1 MGIIA
6 AILAM
11 LSIICVAV
19 GFVDVLQLSSE
30 PLISANVTWPFWMA
44 LAGFL
49 MLSTIACLLLGRGR
63 SSGE

>member
-1 MGIIA
+1 MGVIA
-6 AILAM
+6 TILAM

-19 GFVDVLQLSSE
+19 GFVDVLQLTAE
-30 PLISANVTWPFWMA
+30 PLINANITWVFWMA
-44 LAGFL
+44 LAAFL